1 MIQSLKEDVGS
12 EKFPESVTAKDKHK
26 LPIVG
31 LS

>member
-12 EKFPESVTAKDKHK
+12 EEFADSVTAKDKHK

-31 LS
+31 SS